1 MLASRTPGPVLQ
13 PADRYATLNGPII
26 NQCVSQTL
34 PAQTSMV
41 TDNRFD
47 VLIFG
52 SGAAGLTL
60 ALHLP
65 AHTRVA
71 VLAKSTL
78 DEGSTLYAQG
88 GISAVT
94 QAPDTFESHIAD
106 TLDAGASLNNPDTVR
121 FTIENAPAAIRW
133 LVELGVPFTRHDPNG
148 QDHSFHLTREG
159 GHSTRRVLHAA
170 DATGRAMETTLLD
183 AARARSNITLLE
195 NHIAID
201 LITGSKLGLAHNR
214 CVGAYVLNR
223 RRHRVETFRARNVVL
238 ATGGASKVYLY
249 TSNPDTSSGDGIAM
263 AWRAGCRVANME
275 FNQFHPTCLYHPKAK
290 SFLVTE
296 AVRGE
301 GGRLLLPDGTPFM
314 EKFDARGNLA
324 PRDIVARA
332 IDHEMKRLGEEYVLL
347 DISHKPAP
355 FIKQHF
361 PTVYGRCRELGYDM
375 TLEPIP
381 VVPAAHY
388 TCGGVMTDL
397 NGQTDIAGL
406 YAVGE
411 VACTG
416 MHGANRMASNS
427 LLECL
432 VFGIAASGHISAHL
446 QDTPEPPGLPAWD
459 ESRVRDSDEEVVVS
473 HNWDELRRCMWNY
486 VGIVRTDKRL
496 QRARRRVDLLQ
507 QEIQEYYS
515 NFTVSNDLL
524 ELRNLA
530 QVANLIIRSAQL
542 RKESRGLHFTLD
554 YPEPDTSKPPT
565 DTVLTPGQPQDID
578 VAV

>member
-1 MLASRTPGPVLQ
+1 
-13 PADRYATLNGPII
+13 
-26 NQCVSQTL
+26 
-34 PAQTSMV
+34 MV
-41 TDNRFD
+41 TDNSFD
-47 VLIFG
+47 VLIIG

-65 AHTRVA
+65 GHVQVA
-71 VLAKSTL
+71 VLAKSAL

-94 QAPDTFESHIAD
+94 QATDTFDSHFAD

-121 FTIENAPAAIRW
+121 YTIEKAPAAIRW
-133 LVELGVPFTRHDPNG
+133 LVELGVPFTRDDDSG
-148 QDHSFHLTREG
+148 DHFHLTQEG

-170 DATGRAMETTLLD
+170 DATGRAMETTLVE
-183 AARARSNITLLE
+183 AAHARSNITLLE
-195 NHIAID
+195 HHIAID
-201 LITGSKLGLAHNR
+201 LITGNKLGLAHNR

-223 RRHRVETFRARNVVL
+223 DQQRVETFPARNVVL

-290 SFLVTE
+290 SFLISE

-314 EKFDARGNLA
+314 ERFDERGNLA

-332 IDHEMKRLGEEYVLL
+332 IDHEMKRLGAEYVLL

-355 FIKQHF
+355 FIKAHF
-361 PTVYGRCRELGYDM
+361 PTIYARCRELGYDM
-375 TLEPIP
+375 AMEPIP

-388 TCGGVMTDL
+388 TCGGVITDL
-397 NGQTDIAGL
+397 HGQTDLPGL
-406 YAVGE
+406 YAIGE

-432 VFGIAASGHISAHL
+432 VFGIAASEHITASL
-446 QDTPEPPGLPAWD
+446 DDTPVPPALPPWD

-496 QRARRRVDLLQ
+496 QRAWRRVDLLQ

-515 NFTVSNDLL
+515 HFTVSNDLL

-530 QVANLIIRSAQL
+530 QVAALIIRSAQL

-554 YPEPDTSKPPT
+554 YPEEDTSKPPS
-565 DTVLTPGQPQDID
+565 DTVLTPEQAQDID